1 LPPNSFGPDFT
12 LTDINGEE
20 FNLHSTLDEGKT
32 VILDLFAVWCGPC
45 WNYAESGVL
54 EDLQEAYPDDVVVVA
69 VEADASTSEDI
80 IEGGGNS
87 IGDWTTMI
95 DYLLMDDPSGQVA
108 NDYALAYYPTIYKIC
123 PDRMVTEVNQLTSV
137 NAFMAEINQCSTAQY
152 SKDAKILSY
161 NGGPSYCGG
170 ELNDVS
176 VTIQNYS
183 VGATLN
189 SCEILTIVNGDEF
202 ETTDWSGSL
211 ETYQTA
217 DVNIGDISGIP
228 ENADISFEIDWSGD
242 MDQSNNVISP
252 DIVGSEESSSS
263 VTLTILTDNYPE
275 ETSWQLFDADGDVV
289 ESTNTVGQAY
299 GQDGDYAG
307 QAITEIEIEWN
318 LDAGCY
324 TFAVYDAYGDGLNS
338 SQWGGTDGLVT
349 LTDAASGNVFFE
361 IWDGFSVANSAFEVG
376 ETSSIS
382 ESLNKEISIFPNPFK
397 DYTNISI
404 SSNGSQEMS
413 LEIYNNLGK
422 VVYNDNMVLKNG
434 ANNVKIESGE
444 LTPGLYYMNAIIN
457 GESHLKPLTIIK

>member
-1 LPPNSFGPDFT
+1 MSACNVLTKANGNVINS
-12 LTDINGEE
+12 
-20 FNLHSTLDEGKT
+20 
-32 VILDLFAVWCGPC
+32 
-45 WNYAESGVL
+45 
-54 EDLQEAYPDDVVVVA
+54 
-69 VEADASTSEDI
+69 
-80 IEGGGNS
+80 
-87 IGDWTTMI
+87 
-95 DYLLMDDPSGQVA
+95 
-108 NDYALAYYPTIYKIC
+108 
-123 PDRMVTEVNQLTSV
+123 TE
-137 NAFMAEINQCSTAQY
+137 
-152 SKDAKILSY
+152 
-161 NGGPSYCGG
+161 
-170 ELNDVS
+170 
-176 VTIQNYS
+176 
-183 VGATLN
+183 
-189 SCEILTIVNGDEF
+189 
-202 ETTDWSGSL
+202 WSGSL
-211 ETYQTA
+211 DTYQTA
-217 DVNIGDISGIP
+217 NVDLGTISNIP
-228 ENADISFEIDWSGD
+228 NNASISFEIEYSGD
-242 MDQSNNVISP
+242 MDNSNNTLNPSIS
-252 DIVGSEESSSS
+252 GAAESSTY
-263 VTLTILTDNYPE
+263 VRLNILLDSYPD

-307 QAITEIEIEWN
+307 QANTEIEIEWN

-457 GESHLKPLTIIK
+457 GESNLKPLTIIK